1 MMKNKLRTVA
11 GNHYGHFCL
20 GLLFCFFLVYY
31 QFLYLGFVD
40 DLVYSTAAQASF
52 SDFLHFMRYHYN
64 YANGRTWVHV
74 LLIAF
79 LRFGVYPWRVFMPV
93 CFAASVYLIA
103 RLVSPSAQ
111 SLQKTLVWTC
121 AAFLCVNIGLYKDT
135 LFWMTGS
142 FNYILPVPFICLLLL
157 SLRSGRHLW
166 CTPILGLLCG
176 ASTEQYGMIT
186 FGCLLLWL
194 GYREFRL
201 KEHAHRVWFIVSVL
215 TTLAGVLTLVLSP
228 SVRARTYARTG
239 TLAGR
244 ISYLFFNFWFHSG
257 MMGVFLA
264 LLAAAACLY
273 LYSAASKRLW
283 KAAALLT
290 AAGIAALEAVSF
302 LPLGTISALSVY
314 GFAAAFLFA
323 VFFAAAAAFRAGNGI
338 PLLALLLG
346 GGAQVMMLV
355 TDRMAERTTM
365 ASVFCFAVFAV
376 SLLAHADFSK
386 KLLRIAAVLC
396 VCLFAAYSAAG
407 YVSYAAAQRA
417 AFAAGECVAK
427 HDIPHQS
434 REDIDKLIEMCE
446 EVRLEQVEAHLQAAK
461 P

>member
-1 MMKNKLRTVA
+1 MKNKLRTVA

-157 SLRSGRHLW
+157 SLRSGRH
-166 CTPILGLLCG
+166 CG
-176 ASTEQYGMIT
+176 Q
-186 FGCLLLWL
+186 
-194 GYREFRL
+194 
-201 KEHAHRVWFIVSVL
+201 
-215 TTLAGVLTLVLSP
+215 LSP
-228 SVRARTYARTG
+228 SLESPSVIIQRRIVAPGANASDGKERREKLSASPAIQTG
-239 TLAGR
+239 
-244 ISYLFFNFWFHSG
+244 
-257 MMGVFLA
+257 
-264 LLAAAACLY
+264 
-273 LYSAASKRLW
+273 
-283 KAAALLT
+283 
-290 AAGIAALEAVSF
+290 
-302 LPLGTISALSVY
+302 ALS
-314 GFAAAFLFA
+314 
-323 VFFAAAAAFRAGNGI
+323 
-338 PLLALLLG
+338 
-346 GGAQVMMLV
+346 
-355 TDRMAERTTM
+355 
-365 ASVFCFAVFAV
+365 S
-376 SLLAHADFSK
+376 FS
-386 KLLRIAAVLC
+386 
-396 VCLFAAYSAAG
+396 
-407 YVSYAAAQRA
+407 
-417 AFAAGECVAK
+417 
-427 HDIPHQS
+427 
-434 REDIDKLIEMCE
+434 
-446 EVRLEQVEAHLQAAK
+446 
-461 P
+461 